1 VDFNKAANR
10 SNVGIVAN
18 GHRHVGV
25 WWNVDSFTMHGDYGF
40 ASQRSVCVAS
50 TTVFEN
56 QGIRR
61 WYSNLKSR

>member
-1 VDFNKAANR
+1 
-10 SNVGIVAN
+10 
-18 GHRHVGV
+18 
-25 WWNVDSFTMHGDYGF
+25 VDSFTMHGDYGF